1 MRHNLKAR
9 YCCLKEILLL
19 GTLTTASGVD
29 AEETTGTWNFIVEND
44 TFTDTDRHY
53 TSGVQLSYLSAE
65 DRLPAWLRI
74 AADLLP
80 GIHEQAGLRAGFQLG
95 HSIFTPDNTQT
106 TVFLSDERPYAGWLY
121 GGVAVVAETDKG
133 LDTWLLNLGVV
144 GPSAQGEE
152 VQNGVHELIGSP
164 EAEGWDNQ
172 IENQFAGALI
182 YEHRWRNLWQSD
194 AIGLGVDF
202 NPHMG
207 FSLGNIGTYG
217 NVGAT
222 LRFGDDLDVDFGPP
236 RIRPSLPGSGY
247 FAPRDEFAWYAF
259 IGVDGR
265 AVGYNLFLE
274 GDTRRKRNEIDIKP
288 LVADAQIGLV
298 VMFRKVRLGYTY
310 IYRTEEFAGQNQPDQ
325 FGSLSLSIK
334 F

>member
-1 MRHNLKAR
+1 MRHNLKAQC
-9 YCCLKEILLL
+9 CCLKRMLLL
-19 GTLTTASGVD
+19 GMLTTANGIN
-29 AEETTGTWNFIVEND
+29 AEETSGTWNLIVEND

-53 TSGVQLSYLSAE
+53 TSGVQLSYLSGE
-65 DRLPAWLRI
+65 DRLPRWLRI

-95 HSIFTPDNTQT
+95 HSIFTPDNTET
-106 TVFLSDERPYAGWLY
+106 TVFLSNERPYAGWLY
-121 GGVAVVAETDKG
+121 GGVAVVAENDRG
-133 LDTWLLNLGVV
+133 IDTWLLNLGIV
-144 GPSAQGEE
+144 GSSAQGEE

-202 NPHMG
+202 NPHVG

-217 NVGAT
+217 NIGAT

-310 IYRTEEFAGQNQPDQ
+310 IYRTKEFAGQNQPDQ